1 MYSATTPE
9 RQIDRRSYL
18 SYRGFMLDFAHAARK
33 MAMECPAFR
42 VRQASRVLARIY
54 DDELRPLGLQL
65 SQLPILTVLSQMG
78 DSGAS
83 MNTLAQALVM
93 DPTTLTRNVKPLEK
107 AGFIRVARSPDDR
120 RTRVVLMTRSGERTL
135 EAAFPLWER
144 ATKRVRIALGRDRLE
159 QLHARLGEIIAI
171 AAPEQ
176 PRTSHRPRTRAS
188 RRRLKGL

>member
-1 MYSATTPE
+1 
-9 RQIDRRSYL
+9 L
-18 SYRGFMLDFAHAARK
+18 VFDFARAARK
-33 MAMECPAFR
+33 MATECPAFR

-83 MNTLAQALVM
+83 MNALAQALVM

-120 RTRVVLMTRSGERTL
+120 RARVVFMTPSGERTL

-144 ATKRVRIALGRDRLE
+144 ATKRVRAALGPDRLE
-159 QLHARLGEIIAI
+159 ELHARLGEIIAM

-176 PRTSHRPRTRAS
+176 TRTTQRSRPRAT
-188 RRRLKGL
+188 RRRRKGR